1 MNVGD
6 LIKYQEELYIV
17 MGFEQSR
24 PVARPD
30 LEQVVLHN
38 AKTLKRHIFPMK
50 WLKPH
55 WRRQ

>member
-6 LIKYQEELYIV
+6 LIKWYDELYIV

-38 AKTLKRHIFPMK
+38 ARTFRRHTVPMK
-50 WLKPH
+50 WLRPH
-55 WRRQ
+55 WRKQ

>member
-6 LIKYQEELYIV
+6 LIRHNGELYIV
-17 MGFEQSR
+17 VKIR
-24 PVARPD
+24 PSIPNARPD

-38 AKTLKRHIFPMK
+38 AKTLKSHTVPMK

-55 WRRQ
+55 WRKQ